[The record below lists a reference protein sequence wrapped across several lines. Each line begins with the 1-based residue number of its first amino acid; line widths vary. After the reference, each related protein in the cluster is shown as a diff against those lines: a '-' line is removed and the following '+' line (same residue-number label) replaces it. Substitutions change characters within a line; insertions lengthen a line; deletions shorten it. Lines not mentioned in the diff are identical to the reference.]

1 MTKFFLVAWIQNNAK
16 IRYHKLEQKNFGS
29 GEKEIFSTFS
39 YCFLFLSIMPILF
52 SLSTI
57 EISSVKAER
66 QNYKWYN
73 SKMIL
78 NYGEEFMMQHKVL
91 SELPIQWQFYIS
103 SAHWEEIRVKIFF
116 FTDRE
121 NRPYA
126 ALEKVSTESLQSA
139 IFAIVIRLKTFLKSG
154 DGKEFLSKPISSS
167 TFINVCVRL
176 NWQENNKRNKK
187 LRMDIFLI

>member
-1 MTKFFLVAWIQNNAK
+1 MKIFFLVAWIQNNAK
-16 IRYHKLEQKNFGS
+16 IRYNKLEQKNFGS

-116 FTDRE
+116 FS
-121 NRPYA
+121 
-126 ALEKVSTESLQSA
+126 LIEKIVHMLHLRRYLRNLYNQLFSL
-139 IFAIVIRLKTFLKSG
+139 LL
-154 DGKEFLSKPISSS
+154 
-167 TFINVCVRL
+167 
-176 NWQENNKRNKK
+176 
-187 LRMDIFLI
+187 